1 MEGDNF
7 EPVTGYYFDI
17 LDVDPYYG
25 EVQFSITKNGY
36 ELLNWVYY
44 DGSTFYYDD
53 AYLTISFT
61 IVDTVTEIG
70 TDYVIISDY
79 YIFDKVSSTGTIAVS
94 SNPSG
99 ASVYLNGFYYG
110 ETGFESFWIYD
121 VQEGYHE
128 IELVKDGYYTS
139 TESIYVYAGEIYYYS
154 KILEPFYDTTGII
167 SVSSDPSGASVYLN
181 GLYYGETSYESVWI
195 YDVQEGYHEIELVK
209 DGYYTSTESIY
220 VYAGET
226 NYYSNTLDKKGDPLE
241 FVYMIIGLLFL
252 LVIAAIPLL
261 FIVWLL
267 TRKKKPKKIPPTPVE
282 PVPEIEKTVA
292 PPVSPT
298 PVDQSA
304 PISIK
309 SAFSYLGAIIQY
321 KIKVENHS
329 PEPIGDLKV
338 MIFAPDVFLAKE
350 RDKSISMLEPEEGK
364 TVTFELRPTGE
375 CGDCMISGSIEYYDY
390 GTKKRSYLEIDSK
403 LVSIVCPVLSRHE
416 IDEDAWRQAT
426 NELIKAE
433 EDSKDLDIPAE
444 NLFDMVTR
452 VLKDMNLYMIKPEI
466 TNTPQLFTGVA
477 RFYAVGAA
485 GLRYAAY
492 VEVVGKRKSR
502 LIIKAWAE
510 KEESLTGFYHK
521 MLEEIEK
528 RTDIKIFVDEGVHQ
542 YNISTT
548 TIQDSVVQRSNIDA
562 SIGGKKRRCPNC
574 DREVDGDKKFCMG
587 CGEKLA

>member
-1 MEGDNF
+1 MQKSNCIFILFVLLFSLFPSSAQTYEEYSLMEGDNF

-79 YIFDKVSSTGTIAVS
+79 YIFDKVSNTGTIAVS

-226 NYYSNTLDKKGDPLE
+226 
-241 FVYMIIGLLFL
+241 
-252 LVIAAIPLL
+252 
-261 FIVWLL
+261 
-267 TRKKKPKKIPPTPVE
+267 
-282 PVPEIEKTVA
+282 
-292 PPVSPT
+292 
-298 PVDQSA
+298 
-304 PISIK
+304 
-309 SAFSYLGAIIQY
+309 
-321 KIKVENHS
+321 
-329 PEPIGDLKV
+329 
-338 MIFAPDVFLAKE
+338 
-350 RDKSISMLEPEEGK
+350 
-364 TVTFELRPTGE
+364 
-375 CGDCMISGSIEYYDY
+375 
-390 GTKKRSYLEIDSK
+390 
-403 LVSIVCPVLSRHE
+403 LS
-416 IDEDAWRQAT
+416 
-426 NELIKAE
+426 LIH
-433 EDSKDLDIPAE
+433 I
-444 NLFDMVTR
+444 
-452 VLKDMNLYMIKPEI
+452 
-466 TNTPQLFTGVA
+466 
-477 RFYAVGAA
+477 
-485 GLRYAAY
+485 
-492 VEVVGKRKSR
+492 
-502 LIIKAWAE
+502 
-510 KEESLTGFYHK
+510 
-521 MLEEIEK
+521 
-528 RTDIKIFVDEGVHQ
+528 
-542 YNISTT
+542 
-548 TIQDSVVQRSNIDA
+548 
-562 SIGGKKRRCPNC
+562 
-574 DREVDGDKKFCMG
+574 
-587 CGEKLA
+587 